1 MKVGDLQRQ
10 IGFEPIRPGQ
20 LNKPAATAGEAVP
33 EGQNFGRLL
42 QDKIGG
48 LQDLKFSAHA
58 VRRLE
63 ERQVELTN
71 AHLDRLQSG
80 LDQLSEKG
88 SVNSAVMMDNTVYIV
103 SVKNRTVVTA
113 VQQEAQNVF
122 TNIDSLAIV

>member
-20 LNKPAATAGEAVP
+20 FNKPAATPENAVP
-33 EGQNFGRLL
+33 EGQKFAQLL
-42 QDKIGG
+42 QEKIAGQ
-48 LQDLKFSAHA
+48 QDLKFSAHA
-58 VRRLE
+58 VKRLE
-63 ERQVELTN
+63 ERQVELTS

-80 LDQLSEKG
+80 MNQLSEKG